1 MKVTRMMLLLPKK
14 LLITADNFLLNRMK
28 YISLLLVLL
37 CCSFLTPAQEKPSA
51 LRISLITCTPGAELY
66 SVFGH
71 NALRIVDSAA
81 GTDIAYN
88 FGTFNFND
96 PDFYTKFVRGKLQYF
111 LSQENFSDFLYA
123 YQYFQRGVSE
133 QVLNLSERDKKEI
146 QQALFENLS
155 EENRYYKYDFFYDNC
170 STRLR
175 DIIFKSKTSQSFNPP
190 AFTPQGLTFRDHLHT
205 YLDRAEM
212 KWTRIGIDII
222 LGVEADKQM
231 SISDAMFL
239 PEFLAM
245 GAKATKLGRIDLV
258 SEELELIP
266 DLQPEPL
273 KVMFWQTPLFVFLF
287 VAVMMVLP
295 LAQQFP
301 AFRKVQLVIEKAVFM
316 TASLIG
322 LLLVFMWLGT
332 DHQSTAR
339 NLNLI
344 WAFPLHLI
352 LVFKA
357 TQLPGWL
364 KIYAKLYTASVV
376 ILMIAAIIMPGI
388 IAYALFPIMIAMAYK
403 TWAYSK

>member
-1 MKVTRMMLLLPKK
+1 MKVTHMILPLPKRR
-14 LLITADNFLLNRMK
+14 LITADNFILNRMR

-37 CCSFLTPAQEKPSA
+37 CCSLVSPAQEKPSA

-88 FGTFNFND
+88 FGTFNFDD

-111 LSQENFSDFLYA
+111 LSQENFNDFLYA

-133 QVLNLSERDKKEI
+133 QVLNLTEKEKKEI

-175 DIIFKSKTSQSFNPP
+175 DIIFKSKTNEAFNPP
-190 AFTPQGLTFRDHLHT
+190 AFIPEGLTFRDHLHT

-212 KWTRIGIDII
+212 KWTRVGIDII
-222 LGVEADKQM
+222 LGVEADKKM

-245 GAKATKLGRIDLV
+245 GAKATRLGQVNLV
-258 SEELELIP
+258 SEEHELIP
-266 DLQPEPL
+266 DLQPKPN
-273 KVMFWQTPLFVFLF
+273 KVIFWQSPFFLF
-287 VAVMMVLP
+287 TLIALIIMLP

-301 AFRKVQLVIEKAVFM
+301 TFGKVQLVIEKAVFM

-344 WAFPLHLI
+344 WTFPLHLI

-357 TQLPGWL
+357 TQLPSWL

-376 ILMIAAIIMPGI
+376 ILLIAAIILPGI
-388 IAYALFPIMIAMAYK
+388 IAYALFPILIAMAYK

>member
-1 MKVTRMMLLLPKK
+1 MR
-14 LLITADNFLLNRMK
+14 
-28 YISLLLVLL
+28 YILLLLVLL
-37 CCSFLTPAQEKPSA
+37 SCSLFTPAQEKPSA

-88 FGTFNFND
+88 FGTFNFDD

-111 LSQENFSDFLYA
+111 LSQENFNDFIYA

-133 QVLNLSERDKKEI
+133 QVLQLTEREKKEI

-175 DIIFKSKTSQSFNPP
+175 DIIFKSKTSQAFNPP
-190 AFTPQGLTFRDHLHT
+190 VFTAEGLTFRDHLHT

-212 KWTRIGIDII
+212 KWTRLGIDII
-222 LGVEADKQM
+222 LGIEADKKM
-231 SISDAMFL
+231 SVSDVMFL
-239 PEFLAM
+239 PEFLAK
-245 GAKATKLGRIDLV
+245 GVNATKINGKNLV
-258 SEELELIP
+258 IEETSLIP
-266 DLQPEPL
+266 DLQPKPYR
-273 KVMFWQTPLFVFLF
+273 VIFWQTPLFVFLL
-287 VAVMMVLP
+287 VAVIMVLP

-301 AFRKVQLVIEKAVFM
+301 TFGKLQVVMEKIVFM
-316 TASLIG
+316 SASLIG
-322 LLLVFMWLGT
+322 LLLVFMWVGT

-357 TQLPGWL
+357 NQLPGWL
-364 KIYAKLYTASVV
+364 KVYAKLYTAFVV
-376 ILMIAAIIMPGI
+376 ILIIAAIILPGI
-388 IAYALFPIMIAMAYK
+388 IAYALYPIMIAMAYK
-403 TWAYSK
+403 TWSYSK